1 MVFLPMLL
9 VTLAWVSP
17 STADEWPRVREFQA
31 SFGINA
37 ASERIFLLLP
47 MYNYDN
53 NEEYRLVCIGGSTEY
68 LDRLSSEMGA
78 IFVDPL
84 QCNLWDRAEIQHERT
99 LLGEDGSPAWHTRGQ
114 FSWHQLVG
122 DCGDYPEYG
131 RLRHFRLRGFELHP
145 GGRRRHPDGRPDR
158 LLCAH
163 RFASAKTVPYAQA
176 ARSRTGYMR
185 PGQAG
190 CGVVV
195 MGNAPRRCRDP
206 ETLAWGAMQRP
217 VGHRSICLRSHW
229 TARAIS
235 PNVPAHIRRETPA
248 SHRSVELPRI
258 PCVPVLE
265 NPCTRGSSKLPAR
278 AFDNLQIFKNPG
290 TRP

>member
-1 MVFLPMLL
+1 MKAMVFLPMLL
-9 VTLAWVSP
+9 FTLAWVSP

-131 RLRHFRLRGFELHP
+131 RLRHFRLRGFELTLAVEDVILVDDQIDYFVLTVSL
-145 GGRRRHPDGRPDR
+145 REDR
-158 LLCAH
+158 
-163 RFASAKTVPYAQA
+163 SI
-176 ARSRTGYMR
+176 RSSRTEQTGYMR

-206 ETLAWGAMQRP
+206 ETLAWG
-217 VGHRSICLRSHW
+217 
-229 TARAIS
+229 
-235 PNVPAHIRRETPA
+235 
-248 SHRSVELPRI
+248 
-258 PCVPVLE
+258 PCNDP
-265 NPCTRGSSKLPAR
+265 
-278 AFDNLQIFKNPG
+278 
-290 TRP
+290 